1 MEQVWIRQ
9 LYANLINFHHLSSMT
24 MHDKKVLAIIPAR
37 FASTR
42 FPGKPL
48 VDLGGK
54 PMIQRTYERVRSVD
68 GWFRIVIATD
78 DFRIKEVAEGF
89 GAEVIMTREDHIS
102 GTDRCAEVLEIIGE
116 EMDYVVNIQGDEPF
130 IEPAQLLE
138 LAEGFQTNAPILT
151 LIKKIQDHATL
162 FSVNTPKVVINSKG
176 EALYFSR
183 QTIPYLRGIEESE
196 WLNRHTF
203 YKHIGLYAY
212 RADVLRQLSQLKPT
226 SLELAESLEQLR
238 WLENAYTIQT
248 IETQFETVGIDSPE
262 DLEKITKMG
271 LI

>member
-1 MEQVWIRQ
+1 
-9 LYANLINFHHLSSMT
+9 
-24 MHDKKVLAIIPAR
+24 
-37 FASTR
+37 
-42 FPGKPL
+42 
-48 VDLGGK
+48 
-54 PMIQRTYERVRSVD
+54 
-68 GWFRIVIATD
+68 
-78 DFRIKEVAEGF
+78 
-89 GAEVIMTREDHIS
+89 MTREDHIS

-183 QTIPYLRGIEESE
+183 QTIPYLRGIGESE

-238 WLENAYTIQT
+238 WLENTYTIQT

-262 DLEKITKMG
+262 DLEKIAKMG